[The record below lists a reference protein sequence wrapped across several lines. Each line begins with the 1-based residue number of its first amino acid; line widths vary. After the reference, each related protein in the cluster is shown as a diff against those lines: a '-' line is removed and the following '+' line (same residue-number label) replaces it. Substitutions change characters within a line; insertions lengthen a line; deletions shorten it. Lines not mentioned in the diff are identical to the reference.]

1 MNFNFENHYNVE
13 ANNEFSNI
21 NINTT
26 NEFSLFKT
34 ENIKAN
40 IPKTFEN
47 QANLESLKQQ
57 KQQIF
62 ILSQKKKK

>member
-1 MNFNFENHYNVE
+1 MNFNFENNYNVE

-62 ILSQKKKK
+62 ILSKKKKK

>member
-1 MNFNFENHYNVE
+1 MNFNFKNHYNVE

-62 ILSQKKKK
+62 ILSKKKKK